1 MKPSIFSFQQLNI
14 VLFFIS
20 IERRIFKS
28 SVDGRMNDV
37 NDINDIMNNNKTL
50 SYYLNNLTFLLK

>member
-20 IERRIFKS
+20 IERRIIKS

-37 NDINDIMNNNKTL
+37 NDINDIMNNNKT
-50 SYYLNNLTFLLK
+50 FLLFK